1 VALFSGYNPV
11 IMEITCGQ
19 NLGMLHQQLG
29 IDPKARVTFQLTPTG
44 GVVSDYSTGTAY
56 TLTFGQTTRLV
67 KSSIVVPQWA
77 EEIFSATDD
86 VLKKRWKETNGW
98 DDQRETVFAELTL
111 RGVRI
116 LDIDLGH
123 DG

>member
-1 VALFSGYNPV
+1 
-11 IMEITCGQ
+11 MEIMHGQ

-29 IDPKARVTFQLTPTG
+29 VDPKARVTFQMTPTG
-44 GVVSDYSTGTAY
+44 GIVSDYSTGTAY
-56 TLTFGQTTRLV
+56 TLTFGQTTRVV

-77 EEIFSATDD
+77 QEIFSATDD
-86 VLKKRWKETNGW
+86 VLKKRWKETKGW

-116 LDIDLGH
+116 LDIDLGR